1 MNWKKWISIAAAVC
15 LAVTAVPMRAVA
27 QEELVQ
33 EKMPEEIKEELK
45 EEKEEPKEEKEELKE
60 EKEELKEEKEEKE
73 KLQEQSDE
81 KTEPHE
87 ESKKELLKGISLLM
101 EEENSTEVFE
111 KETADF
117 KGAGT
122 ATNPYKIQ
130 NVEDLKK
137 LAEKVNGDETANSG
151 VTYAG
156 EYFKLTAD
164 IDLKN
169 EEWTPIGTKVYVGE
183 FGQPESRYFQGT
195 FDGDGHQITKLKIT
209 GGSYAGLF
217 GYVGYAKGADANA
230 VAVIQNCN
238 VTGEVNGY
246 NHTGG
251 IVGYANNNTYILNCS
266 FQGNVEGNGEN
277 RGGIVGSTSI
287 GCDVSGCFVTG
298 TVTGGKRV
306 GGIAGN
312 GVGTIKNCYALADVT
327 ATGVNAGGI
336 AGYAY
341 GITIENCYY
350 SGKVSAKWAGGIAG
364 YVSKP
369 ISGSTEIKNCVSL
382 AERVTGSNANRIAG
396 ENDATLTNN
405 YAWSG
410 TTINGNPVPADG
422 AAGVNGAKLTYEN
435 GTLSPQFNA
444 IFNDTDSAW
453 KFTED
458 GLPILNDVGGTQ
470 SAYLPPYLTGE
481 GFYGKGTAENP
492 YEIRNVNDLK
502 LLAEKVN
509 SGTTYE
515 GKYFKQT
522 ANIDLEDLENEPNWT
537 PIGKENN
544 HFKGIFDGGG
554 YKITSLSITSSNE
567 KIGLFGFVSNATI
580 QNCNVT
586 GEIEGNNFVGG
597 IVGNAGKNTHILN
610 CSFQGNVRGKL
621 DYVGGIVGNTSSGCE
636 VSGCFVTGKVEGLQ
650 RVGGIAGQ
658 GIGIIRNC
666 YALADVTA
674 RTAIAGGIAGRAYN
688 LIIEN
693 CYYGGKVSAGSFADN
708 SAGGIAGETYGSP
721 DSSTKIKNCV
731 SLAESVTCDFQV
743 NRIAGDEREN
753 TSLTNNHSYNRTKLV
768 IDGNTTYPI
777 GGAGN
782 NVNGAD
788 VYISNG
794 RVMTDVQKGEV
805 FAWTGF
811 DKDIWDIPTEAGKL
825 PSLQKGTY
833 PDLPTLPSKD
843 LTIDETPQ
851 HFTTRNIGNG
861 FVVKVTSEGT
871 LNESIEFTKEYRL
884 HDTTGEWMSAVPNT
898 AGTYDV
904 KITRAAD
911 GDINPFACEISEGL
925 VLTKK
930 RSSSSGTT
938 TRTYT
943 AQFDTNG
950 GSAVDKVK
958 TDKNGKIERPADP
971 TKEGYI
977 FVGWYSDSKLTKP
990 FDFSAELTANSTL
1003 YAKWKENNEIILT
1016 IGSQKISVFGREIQN
1031 DVAPKIVNDRTMLP
1045 IRIVAES
1052 LGGTVTWNGELQRVT
1067 IQKGADVILITI
1079 GADTAY
1085 VNGTAVKLDAAA
1097 FVENGRTYLPLRFVS
1112 ETLGAQVAWNEAE
1125 KTVTI
1130 TK

>member
-27 QEELVQ
+27 QEELLQ
-33 EKMPEEIKEELK
+33 EKMLEELKEEQQEELK
-45 EEKEEPKEEKEELKE
+45 EEKEEPKEEKEEKEELKE
-60 EKEELKEEKEEKE
+60 EKEEKEEKE

-81 KTEPHE
+81 KIEPQEKSKE
-87 ESKKELLKGISLLM
+87 EPPEGISLLM
-101 EEENSTEVFE
+101 EEENSTAVSEN
-111 KETADF
+111 ETADF
-117 KGAGT
+117 EGEGT
-122 ATNPYKIQ
+122 AANPYKIQ
-130 NVEDLKK
+130 NVDDLKL
-137 LAEKVNGDETANSG
+137 LAENVNNGEAYAN
-151 VTYAG
+151 T
-156 EYFKLTAD
+156 YFKLTAN
-164 IDLKN
+164 IDLNN
-169 EEWTPIGTKVYVGE
+169 EPNWTPIGTE
-183 FGQPESRYFQGT
+183 DTLFQGT
-195 FDGDGHQITKLKIT
+195 FDGGGHQITNLKI
-209 GGSYAGLF
+209 GKREYGGLF
-217 GYVGYAKGADANA
+217 GNVWGAT
-230 VAVIQNCN
+230 IQNCN

-246 NHTGG
+246 NYSGG
-251 IVGYANNNTYILNCS
+251 IVGYANDNTHILNCS
-266 FQGNVEGNGEN
+266 FQGNVEGNGQD

-298 TVTGGKRV
+298 TVTGGNCV

-327 ATGVNAGGI
+327 AAGDSAGGI

-341 GITIENCYY
+341 NLSIENCYY
-350 SGKVSAKWAGGIAG
+350 SGKVSSNGNAGGIAG
-364 YVSKP
+364 
-369 ISGSTEIKNCVSL
+369 IARNSGIQNCVSL
-382 AERVTGSNANRIAG
+382 AERVTGVWQVNRIAG
-396 ENDATLTNN
+396 GNHNATLTDN

-410 TTINGNPVPADG
+410 TKINGNPVSADDAG
-422 AAGVNGAKLTYEN
+422 GVNGAKLTYEN

-453 KFTED
+453 DFTD
-458 GLPILNDVGGTQ
+458 NGLPILKNTGGTQ

-481 GFYGKGTAENP
+481 GFYGKGTEKNP

-509 SGTTYE
+509 GGVTYKD
-515 GKYFKQT
+515 KYFKLT
-522 ANIDLEDLENEPNWT
+522 ADINLNDTAWT
-537 PIGKENN
+537 PIGGTVINN
-544 HFKGIFDGGG
+544 GKDAKPFKGTFDGDG
-554 YKITSLSITSSNE
+554 YKITNLKVTGNSNNA
-567 KIGLFGFVSNATI
+567 GLFGYTQDATI
-580 QNCNVT
+580 KNCNVT
-586 GEIEGNNFVGG
+586 GEVKGFNDVGG
-597 IVGNAGKNTHILN
+597 IVGNADGKTQILS
-610 CSFQGNVRGKL
+610 CSFRG
-621 DYVGGIVGNTSSGCE
+621 D
-636 VSGCFVTGKVEGLQ
+636 VTGEDSYI
-650 RVGGIAGQ
+650 GGIAGSAR
-658 GIGIIRNC
+658 GTIKNC

-674 RTAIAGGIAGRAYN
+674 RDRIAGGIAGGTYN
-688 LIIEN
+688 LTIEN
-693 CYYGGKVSAGSFADN
+693 CYYGGDVLAKN
-708 SAGGIAGETYGSP
+708 YAGGIAGVMDSTSG
-721 DSSTKIKNCV
+721 SSTTIKNCV
-731 SLAESVTCDFQV
+731 SLAESVTAGINSV
-743 NRIAGDEREN
+743 NRIAGGVRDN
-753 TSLTNNHSYNRTKLV
+753 INLINNHSYNRTKLV
-768 IDGNTTYPI
+768 IDSKPAYPT

-782 NVNGAD
+782 DVIGAD

-794 RVMTDVQKGEV
+794 RVMKDVQKGEV

-811 DKDIWDIPTEAGKL
+811 DKAIWYIPTEAGKL

-833 PDLPTLPSKD
+833 PDLPNLPSVD
-843 LTIDETPQ
+843 LTIDKTPQ

-884 HDTTGEWMSAVPNT
+884 HDTTDAWKSAVPNT

-911 GDINPFACEISEGL
+911 GDINPFACEIPEGL

-930 RSSSSGTT
+930 RSSSSGAATQ
-938 TRTYT
+938 TYT

-1016 IGSQKISVFGREIQN
+1016 IGSRKISVFGREIKN

-1097 FVENGRTYLPLRFVS
+1097 FVENGRTYLPLRFIS

>member
-15 LAVTAVPMRAVA
+15 LVVTAVPMRAVA
-27 QEELVQ
+27 QEELLQ
-33 EKMPEEIKEELK
+33 EKMLEEIKEEIKEELK

-81 KTEPHE
+81 KTEPQE
-87 ESKKELLKGISLLM
+87 ESKKELPKGISLLM
-101 EEENSTEVFE
+101 EEENSTAVSG
-111 KETADF
+111 KEAADF
-117 KGAGT
+117 EGKGEE
-122 ATNPYKIQ
+122 NDPYLIED
-130 NVEDLKK
+130 VEDLKK
-137 LAEKVNGDETANSG
+137 LAENVKNGTDYEGKYFQLTVN
-151 VTYAG
+151 
-156 EYFKLTAD
+156 

-169 EEWTPIGTKVYVGE
+169 EEWTPIGTIVYTGE
-183 FGQPESRYFQGT
+183 FGRSEERYFKGT
-195 FDGDGHQITKLKIT
+195 FDGDGHQIANLTIT
-209 GGSYAGLF
+209 GRNEYVGLF
-217 GYVGYAKGADANA
+217 GYVRNA
-230 VAVIQNCN
+230 TIQNCN
-238 VTGEVNGY
+238 VAGEVSGY
-246 NHTGG
+246 NAVGG
-251 IVGYANNNTYILNCS
+251 IVGAVDGKTNNILNCS
-266 FQGNVEGNGEN
+266 FQGNVTGNVYV
-277 RGGIVGSTSI
+277 GGIVGQVQNQ
-287 GCDVSGCFVTG
+287 CEVSSCYAIG
-298 TVTGGKRV
+298 TVHGGNDKV
-306 GGIAGN
+306 GGIAGE
-312 GVGTIKNCYALADVT
+312 GRGAIKNCYALADVS
-327 ATGVNAGGI
+327 AGGKFVGGI
-336 AGYAY
+336 AGDASSV
-341 GITIENCYY
+341 TIENCYY
-350 SGKVSAKWAGGIAG
+350 SGEVSARGSAGGIVG
-364 YVSKP
+364 NVWRGT
-369 ISGSTEIKNCVSL
+369 IQNCVSL
-382 AERVTGSNANRIAG
+382 AESVTGSNTNRIVG
-396 ENDATLTNN
+396 NIYNLTLTNN
-405 YAWSG
+405 YAWSD
-410 TTINGNPVPADG
+410 PALSADDD
-422 AAGVNGAKLTYEN
+422 AGLNGANFTYTN
-435 GTLSPQFNA
+435 GTLSKQFSE
-444 IFNDTDSAW
+444 IFKNDSAW
-453 KFTED
+453 DFTD
-458 GLPILNDVGGTQ
+458 NGLPILKNTGGTQ

-481 GFYGKGTAENP
+481 GFYGKGTEKNP

-509 SGTTYE
+509 GGETYTN
-515 GKYFKQT
+515 KYFKQT
-522 ANIDLEDLENEPNWT
+522 ANIDLENEPNWT
-537 PIGKENN
+537 PIGGTVIE
-544 HFKGIFDGGG
+544 HPSTWEISVFKGNYDGDG
-554 YKITSLSITSSNE
+554 YKITNLTTTEDSNHV
-567 KIGLFGFVSNATI
+567 GLFGKVEDATI
-580 QNCNVT
+580 QNCNIT
-586 GEIEGNNFVGG
+586 GNVNGYNYVGG
-597 IVGNAGKNTHILN
+597 IVGGVGVKTKILN
-610 CSFQGNVRGKL
+610 CSFQGSVMGES
-621 DYVGGIVGNTSSGCE
+621 DCVGGIVGETSAECE
-636 VSGCFVTGKVEGLQ
+636 VSGCFARGKVEGLQ
-650 RVGGIAGQ
+650 KVGGIAGK
-658 GIGIIRNC
+658 GVGTIKNC

-674 RTAIAGGIAGRAYN
+674 RDRIAGGIAGGTYN
-688 LIIEN
+688 LTIEN
-693 CYYGGKVSAGSFADN
+693 CYYGGDVLAKN
-708 SAGGIAGETYGSP
+708 YAGGIAGVMDSTSG
-721 DSSTKIKNCV
+721 SSTTIKNCV
-731 SLAESVTCDFQV
+731 SLAESVTAGINSV
-743 NRIAGDEREN
+743 NRIAGGVRDN
-753 TSLTNNHSYNRTKLV
+753 INLINNHSYNRTKLV
-768 IDGNTTYPI
+768 IDSKPAYPT

-782 NVNGAD
+782 DVIGAD

-794 RVMTDVQKGEV
+794 RVMKDVQKGEV

-811 DKDIWDIPTEAGKL
+811 DKAIWYIPTEAGKL

-833 PDLPTLPSKD
+833 PDLPNLPSVD
-843 LTIDETPQ
+843 LTIDKTPQ

-884 HDTTGEWMSAVPNT
+884 HDTTDAWKSAVPNT

-911 GDINPFACEISEGL
+911 GDINPFACEIPEGL

-930 RSSSSGTT
+930 RSSSSGAATQ
-938 TRTYT
+938 TYT

-1016 IGSQKISVFGREIQN
+1016 IGSRKISVFGREIQN

-1112 ETLGAQVAWNEAE
+1112 ETLGAQVVWNEAE

>member
-27 QEELVQ
+27 QEELLQ
-33 EKMPEEIKEELK
+33 EKMLEEIKEEIKEELK
-45 EEKEEPKEEKEELKE
+45 EEKEEPKEEPKEEQQEELKE

-73 KLQEQSDE
+73 ELKEQSDE
-81 KTEPHE
+81 KIEPQE
-87 ESKKELLKGISLLM
+87 KSKKEPPEGISLLM
-101 EEENSTEVFE
+101 EEENSTVVFE

-117 KGAGT
+117 EGAGT
-122 ATNPYKIQ
+122 AENPYKIQ

-137 LAEKVNGDETANSG
+137 LAEKVNGGEAYANTYFQLTAN
-151 VTYAG
+151 
-156 EYFKLTAD
+156 

-195 FDGDGHQITKLKIT
+195 FDGNGHQIANLKISN
-209 GGSYAGLF
+209 GGEYAGLF
-217 GYVGYAKGADANA
+217 GNVWGAT
-230 VAVIQNCN
+230 IQNCN
-238 VTGEVNGY
+238 VTGEINGY
-246 NHTGG
+246 NCTGG
-251 IVGYANNNTYILNCS
+251 IVGYANNNTHILNCS
-266 FQGNVEGNGEN
+266 FQGNVEGDGEE
-277 RGGIVGSTSI
+277 RGGIVGHTSI

-327 ATGVNAGGI
+327 AGGDSAGGI

-341 GITIENCYY
+341 KRTIENCYY
-350 SGKVSAKWAGGIAG
+350 SGEVSSNGNAGGIAG
-364 YVSKP
+364 
-369 ISGSTEIKNCVSL
+369 IARNSGIQNCVSL
-382 AERVTGSNANRIAG
+382 AERVTGVWQVNRIAG
-396 ENDATLTNN
+396 GNHSATLTNN

-410 TTINGNPVPADG
+410 TKVNNATVSADG
-422 AAGVNGAKLTYEN
+422 AGGVNGADLTYAG
-435 GTLSPQFNA
+435 GTLSPQFSA
-444 IFNDTDSAW
+444 IFGNDSAW
-453 KFTED
+453 EFTD
-458 GLPILNDVGGTQ
+458 NGLPILNDVGGTQ

-502 LLAEKVN
+502 LLAQKVN
-509 SGTTYE
+509 GGETANSGVTYAGE
-515 GKYFKQT
+515 YFKLT
-522 ANIDLEDLENEPNWT
+522 ANIDLKNEEWT
-537 PIGKENN
+537 PIGTMLDEEGRP
-544 HFKGIFDGGG
+544 FQGTFDGGG
-554 YKITSLSITSSNE
+554 HQIANLTISNGGQYA
-567 KIGLFGFVSNATI
+567 GLFGYTEGAVI
-580 QNCNVT
+580 KNCNVT
-586 GEIEGNNFVGG
+586 GEINGYNHTGG
-597 IVGNAGKNTHILN
+597 IVGSANVNTKIQN
-610 CSFQGNVRGKL
+610 CSFQGNVEGNGENR
-621 DYVGGIVGNTSSGCE
+621 GGIVGDTSSGCE
-636 VSGCFVTGKVEGLQ
+636 VSGCFVTGTVTGEKF
-650 RVGGIAGQ
+650 VGGIAGW
-658 GIGIIRNC
+658 GAGTIKNC
-666 YALADVTA
+666 YALANVTA
-674 RTAIAGGIAGRAYN
+674 TGVNAGYNAGGIAGYAYGVT
-688 LIIEN
+688 IEN
-693 CYYGGKVSAGSFADN
+693 CYYSGEVSASG
-708 SAGGIAGETYGSP
+708 SAGGIVGTAWGGT
-721 DSSTKIKNCV
+721 IQNCV
-731 SLAESVTCDFQV
+731 SLAESVTGSNA
-743 NRIAGDEREN
+743 NRIVGKSYKA
-753 TSLTNNHSYNRTKLV
+753 TLTNNHSYNRTQLV
-768 IDGNTTYPI
+768 INGEITYPT

-782 NVNGAD
+782 DVNGAD

-805 FAWTGF
+805 FNWAGF
-811 DKDIWDIPTEAGKL
+811 DKDIWDIPKKAGKL

-833 PDLPTLPSKD
+833 PDLPNLPSKD
-843 LTIDETPQ
+843 LTIDQAPQ
-851 HFTTRNIGNG
+851 HFTTKNIGNG

-884 HDTTGEWMSAVPNT
+884 HGTTDAWTDAVPNT

-911 GDINPFACEISEGL
+911 GDINPFACEIPEGL

-930 RSSSSGTT
+930 RSSSSGAATQ
-938 TRTYT
+938 TYT

-1016 IGSQKISVFGREIQN
+1016 IGSRKISVFGREIKN

-1097 FVENGRTYLPLRFVS
+1097 FVENGRTYLPLRFIS

>member
-27 QEELVQ
+27 QEELLQ
-33 EKMPEEIKEELK
+33 EKMLEEIKEEQQEEIKEEL
-45 EEKEEPKEEKEELKE
+45 KEEPKEEKEELKE
-60 EKEELKEEKEEKE
+60 EKEEKEEKE

-81 KTEPHE
+81 KTEPQE
-87 ESKKELLKGISLLM
+87 KSKKELLKGISLLM
-101 EEENSTEVFE
+101 EGENSTAVSE
-111 KETADF
+111 KVAADF
-117 KGAGT
+117 EGKGT
-122 ATNPYKIQ
+122 AANPYKIQ
-130 NVEDLKK
+130 NVDDLKK
-137 LAEKVNGDETANSG
+137 LAEKVNGGEAYAN
-151 VTYAG
+151 T
-156 EYFKLTAD
+156 YFKLTAN
-164 IDLKN
+164 IDLNN
-169 EEWTPIGTKVYVGE
+169 EPNWTPIGTE
-183 FGQPESRYFQGT
+183 DTLFQGT
-195 FDGDGHQITKLKIT
+195 FDGGGHQITNLKI
-209 GGSYAGLF
+209 GKREYGGLF
-217 GYVGYAKGADANA
+217 GNVWGAT
-230 VAVIQNCN
+230 IQNCN

-246 NHTGG
+246 NYSGG
-251 IVGYANNNTYILNCS
+251 IVGYANDNTHILNCS
-266 FQGNVEGNGEN
+266 FQGNVEGNGQD

-298 TVTGGKRV
+298 TVTGGNCV

-327 ATGVNAGGI
+327 AAGDSAGGI

-341 GITIENCYY
+341 NLSIENCYY
-350 SGKVSAKWAGGIAG
+350 SGKVSSNGNAGGIAG
-364 YVSKP
+364 IARNS
-369 ISGSTEIKNCVSL
+369 EIQNCVSL
-382 AERVTGSNANRIAG
+382 AERVTGVWKVNRIAG
-396 ENDATLTNN
+396 KNSAKLTDN

-509 SGTTYE
+509 NGETYE

-522 ANIDLEDLENEPNWT
+522 ANIDLENEPNWT
-537 PIGKENN
+537 PIGGTVIE
-544 HFKGIFDGGG
+544 HPSTWEISVFKGNYDGDG
-554 YKITSLSITSSNE
+554 YKITNLTTTEDSNHV
-567 KIGLFGFVSNATI
+567 GLFGKVEDATI
-580 QNCNVT
+580 QNCNIT
-586 GEIEGNNFVGG
+586 GNVNGYNYVGG
-597 IVGNAGKNTHILN
+597 IVGGVGVKTKILN
-610 CSFQGNVRGKL
+610 CSFQGSVMGES
-621 DYVGGIVGNTSSGCE
+621 DCVGGIVGETSAECE
-636 VSGCFVTGKVEGLQ
+636 VSGCFARGKVEGLQ
-650 RVGGIAGQ
+650 KVGGIAGK
-658 GIGIIRNC
+658 GVGTIKNC

-674 RTAIAGGIAGRAYN
+674 RDRIAGGIAGGTYN
-688 LIIEN
+688 LTIEN
-693 CYYGGKVSAGSFADN
+693 CYYGGDVSARN
-708 SAGGIAGETYGSP
+708 TAGGIAGFVSGS
-721 DSSTKIKNCV
+721 TIKNCV
-731 SLAESVTCDFQV
+731 SLAKSVTDSDFV
-743 NRIAGDEREN
+743 NRIVGDVSRVEN
-753 TSLTNNHSYNRTKLV
+753 VTLTSNYGYNRTKLV
-768 IDGNTTYPI
+768 VYGKEGYADIDTT
-777 GGAGN
+777 
-782 NVNGAD
+782 D
-788 VYISNG
+788 VKQGTTVFVSKG
-794 RVMTDVQKGEV
+794 KLMTDVQKNEA
-805 FAWTGF
+805 FDWNGF
-811 DKDIWDIPTEAGKL
+811 DTTIWSIPTDAYKL
-825 PSLQKGTY
+825 PSLREGEY
-833 PDLPTLPSKD
+833 PDLPTLPSVD
-843 LTIDETPQ
+843 LTIDKTPQ

-884 HDTTGEWMSAVPNT
+884 HDTTDEWMSAVPNT

-911 GDINPFACEISEGL
+911 GDINPFACEIPEGL

-930 RSSSSGTT
+930 RSSSSGAATQ
-938 TRTYT
+938 TYT

-1016 IGSQKISVFGREIQN
+1016 IGSRKISVFGREIKN

-1097 FVENGRTYLPLRFVS
+1097 FVENGRTYLPLRFIS

>member
-33 EKMPEEIKEELK
+33 EKMLEEIKEEIKEEQK
-45 EEKEEPKEEKEELKE
+45 EEKEEQKEEKEELKE
-60 EKEELKEEKEEKE
+60 EKEEKEEKE

-81 KTEPHE
+81 KTEPQE

-101 EEENSTEVFE
+101 EEENSTAVSGN
-111 KETADF
+111 ETADF
-117 KGAGT
+117 EGEGT
-122 ATNPYKIQ
+122 AANPYKIQ
-130 NVEDLKK
+130 NVNDLKK
-137 LAEKVNGDETANSG
+137 LAENVNNGEAYAN
-151 VTYAG
+151 T
-156 EYFKLTAD
+156 YFKLTAN
-164 IDLKN
+164 IDLNN
-169 EEWTPIGTKVYVGE
+169 EPNWTPIGKSGL
-183 FGQPESRYFQGT
+183 PFQGT
-195 FDGDGHQITKLKIT
+195 FDGYGYQITNLKISN
-209 GGSYAGLF
+209 GGQYAGLF
-217 GYVGYAKGADANA
+217 GYTKGA
-230 VAVIQNCN
+230 VIKNCN
-238 VTGEVNGY
+238 VTGEINGY

-251 IVGYANNNTYILNCS
+251 IVGSANVNTKIRNCS
-266 FQGNVEGNGEN
+266 FQGNVEGNGEK
-277 RGGIVGSTSI
+277 RGGIVGHTSI

-298 TVTGGKRV
+298 TVTGEKFV
-306 GGIAGN
+306 GGIAGW
-312 GVGTIKNCYALADVT
+312 GAGTIKNCYALANVT
-327 ATGVNAGGI
+327 ATGVSAGGI
-336 AGYAY
+336 AGYY
-341 GITIENCYY
+341 CSNFTIENCYY
-350 SGKVSAKWAGGIAG
+350 SGNVSAKWAGGIAG
-364 YVSKP
+364 YVSES

-382 AERVTGSNANRIAG
+382 AESVTGSNANRIAG
-396 ENDATLTNN
+396 YNDNATLTNN

-410 TTINGNPVPADG
+410 TTVSGSAASDG
-422 AAGVNGAKLTYEN
+422 ADLTYTN
-435 GTLSPQFNA
+435 GTLSPQFSE
-444 IFNDTDSAW
+444 IFGSDNSAW
-453 KFTED
+453 KFTKD

-470 SAYLPPYLTGE
+470 FSELPKCMTGVGFDGFGIKTNPYLIE
-481 GFYGKGTAENP
+481 DVE
-492 YEIRNVNDLK
+492 DLK
-502 LLAEKVN
+502 LLAKKVN
-509 SGTTYE
+509 GGEKYE

-522 ANIDLEDLENEPNWT
+522 ANIDLENEPNWT
-537 PIGKENN
+537 PIGGTVIE
-544 HFKGIFDGGG
+544 HPSTWEISVFKGNYDGDG
-554 YKITSLSITSSNE
+554 YKITNLTTTEDSNHV
-567 KIGLFGFVSNATI
+567 GLFGKVEDATI
-580 QNCNVT
+580 QNCNIT
-586 GEIEGNNFVGG
+586 GNVNGYNYVGG
-597 IVGNAGKNTHILN
+597 IVGGVGVKTKILN
-610 CSFQGNVRGKL
+610 CSFQGNVEGDGEER
-621 DYVGGIVGNTSSGCE
+621 GGIVGHTSSGCE
-636 VSGCFVTGKVEGLQ
+636 VSGCFVTGTVTGDRE
-650 RVGGIAGQ
+650 VGGIAGS
-658 GIGIIRNC
+658 GVGTIKNC
-666 YALADVTA
+666 YALANVTA
-674 RTAIAGGIAGRAYN
+674 TGVNAGGIAGKAYGVT
-688 LIIEN
+688 IEN
-693 CYYGGKVSAGSFADN
+693 CYYSGEVSAKDY
-708 SAGGIAGETYGSP
+708 AGGIAGYVSGAKT
-721 DSSTKIKNCV
+721 IRNCV
-731 SLAESVTCDFQV
+731 SLAESVTGIGFV
-743 NRIAGDEREN
+743 NRIVGCVRQN
-753 TSLTNNHSYNRTKLV
+753 TNLINNHSYNRTKLV
-768 IDGNTTYPI
+768 IDGNTTYAD
-777 GGAGN
+777 GTDEKDGT
-782 NVNGAD
+782 NVFVSA
-788 VYISNG
+788 G

-805 FAWTGF
+805 FDWAGF
-811 DKDIWDIPTEAGKL
+811 DENIWSIPTEAGKL

-833 PDLPTLPSKD
+833 PDLPNLPSVD
-843 LTIDETPQ
+843 LTIDKTPQ

-911 GDINPFACEISEGL
+911 GDINPFACEIPEGL

-930 RSSSSGTT
+930 RSSSSGAATQ
-938 TRTYT
+938 TYT

>member
-27 QEELVQ
+27 QEELLQ
-33 EKMPEEIKEELK
+33 EKMLEEIKEEIKEELK
-45 EEKEEPKEEKEELKE
+45 EEP
-60 EKEELKEEKEEKE
+60 KEEKEEKE
-73 KLQEQSDE
+73 ELQEQSDE
-81 KTEPHE
+81 KIEPQE
-87 ESKKELLKGISLLM
+87 KSKKELLKGISLLM
-101 EEENSTEVFE
+101 EEENSTVVSENE
-111 KETADF
+111 AADF
-117 KGAGT
+117 AGVGT
-122 ATNPYKIQ
+122 AANPYKIQ
-130 NVEDLKK
+130 NVDDLKK
-137 LAEKVNGDETANSG
+137 LAEKVNGGEAYANKHFQLTAN
-151 VTYAG
+151 
-156 EYFKLTAD
+156 

-183 FGQPESRYFQGT
+183 FGQSESRYFQGT
-195 FDGDGHQITKLKIT
+195 FDGNGHQITKLKIT

-217 GYVGYAKGADANA
+217 GNVWGAT
-230 VAVIQNCN
+230 IQNCN
-238 VTGEVNGY
+238 VTGEINGY
-246 NHTGG
+246 NYTGG
-251 IVGYANNNTYILNCS
+251 IVGSANVNTKIRNCS
-266 FQGNVEGNGEN
+266 FQGNVEGDGEE
-277 RGGIVGSTSI
+277 RGGIVGHTSI

-306 GGIAGN
+306 
-312 GVGTIKNCYALADVT
+312 
-327 ATGVNAGGI
+327 
-336 AGYAY
+336 
-341 GITIENCYY
+341 
-350 SGKVSAKWAGGIAG
+350 GGIAG

-405 YAWSG
+405 YAWNG
-410 TTINGNPVPADG
+410 TKVNNATVSDEN
-422 AAGVNGAKLTYEN
+422 AGGLNGADLTYTN
-435 GTLSPQFNA
+435 GTLSMQFSG
-444 IFNDTDSAW
+444 IFGEDNSTW
-453 KFTED
+453 KFTGN
-458 GLPILNDVGGTQ
+458 GLPILKNVGGVQ

-509 SGTTYE
+509 GNETANSGITYE

-522 ANIDLEDLENEPNWT
+522 ADIDLNNETNWT
-537 PIGKENN
+537 PIGKSNN
-544 HFKGIFDGGG
+544 PFKGIFNGDGHQ
-554 YKITSLSITSSNE
+554 ITNLEVTGNSNNA
-567 KIGLFGFVSNATI
+567 GLFGYVDGAII

-586 GEIEGNNFVGG
+586 GEVNGY
-597 IVGNAGKNTHILN
+597 
-610 CSFQGNVRGKL
+610 
-621 DYVGGIVGNTSSGCE
+621 DYVGGVVGNAYGKTQILSCSFRGD
-636 VSGCFVTGKVEGLQ
+636 VTGEDSYI
-650 RVGGIAGQ
+650 GGIAGSAR
-658 GIGIIRNC
+658 GTIKNC

-674 RTAIAGGIAGRAYN
+674 TEFIAGGIAGYAYHVT
-688 LIIEN
+688 IEN
-693 CYYGGKVSAGSFADN
+693 CYYGGNVSARN
-708 SAGGIAGETYGSP
+708 TAGGIAGFVSGS
-721 DSSTKIKNCV
+721 TIKNCV
-731 SLAESVTCDFQV
+731 SLAKSVTDSDFV
-743 NRIAGDEREN
+743 NRIVGDVSRVEN
-753 TSLTNNHSYNRTKLV
+753 VTLTSNYGYNRTKLV
-768 IDGNTTYPI
+768 VYGKEGYADIDTT
-777 GGAGN
+777 
-782 NVNGAD
+782 D
-788 VYISNG
+788 VKQGTTVFVSKG
-794 RVMTDVQKGEV
+794 KLMTDVQKNEA
-805 FAWTGF
+805 FDWNGF
-811 DKDIWDIPTEAGKL
+811 DTTIWSIPTEAYKL
-825 PSLQKGTY
+825 PSLREGEY

-861 FVVKVTSEGT
+861 FVVKVLSPTENIGNT
-871 LNESIEFTKEYRL
+871 PFEVQYRL
-884 HDTTGEWMSAVPNT
+884 QGTSDWTAAVPNT

-911 GDINPFACEISEGL
+911 GDINPFACEIFEGL

-930 RSSSSGTT
+930 RSGGGSTAT
-938 TRTYT
+938 QTYT

-1016 IGSQKISVFGREIQN
+1016 IGSRKISVFGREIKN

-1097 FVENGRTYLPLRFVS
+1097 FVENGRTYLPLRFIS
-1112 ETLGAQVAWNEAE
+1112 ETLGAQVAWDEAE

>member
-27 QEELVQ
+27 QEELLQ
-33 EKMPEEIKEELK
+33 EKMLEEIKEELK
-45 EEKEEPKEEKEELKE
+45 EEKEEPKEEKEE
-60 EKEELKEEKEEKE
+60 KEELKEEKEEKE
-73 KLQEQSDE
+73 KLQEKSDE
-81 KTEPHE
+81 KTEPQE

-101 EEENSTEVFE
+101 EEENSTAVSE
-111 KETADF
+111 KVAADF
-117 KGAGT
+117 EGEGT
-122 ATNPYKIQ
+122 AESPYLIED
-130 NVEDLKK
+130 VDDLKK
-137 LAEKVNGDETANSG
+137 LAEKVNGGT
-151 VTYAG
+151 TY
-156 EYFKLTAD
+156 EKTYFKLTAN

-195 FDGDGHQITKLKIT
+195 FDGDGHQIANLTIT
-209 GGSYAGLF
+209 GRNEYVGLF
-217 GYVGYAKGADANA
+217 GNVWGAT
-230 VAVIQNCN
+230 IQNCN

-246 NHTGG
+246 NYSGG
-251 IVGYANNNTYILNCS
+251 IVGYANDNTHILNCS
-266 FQGNVEGNGEN
+266 FQGNVEGNGQD

-298 TVTGGKRV
+298 TVTGGNCV

-327 ATGVNAGGI
+327 AAGDSAGGI

-341 GITIENCYY
+341 NLSIENCYY
-350 SGKVSAKWAGGIAG
+350 SGKVSSNGNAGGIAG
-364 YVSKP
+364 IARNS
-369 ISGSTEIKNCVSL
+369 EIQNCVSL
-382 AERVTGSNANRIAG
+382 AERVTGVWKVNRIAG
-396 ENDATLTNN
+396 KNSAKLTDN

-509 SGTTYE
+509 GGVTYKD
-515 GKYFKQT
+515 KYFKLT
-522 ANIDLEDLENEPNWT
+522 ADIDLKNEPNWT
-537 PIGKENN
+537 PIGTMLVEEGRP
-544 HFKGIFDGGG
+544 FQGTFDGGG
-554 YKITSLSITSSNE
+554 HQIANLTISNGGQYG
-567 KIGLFGFVSNATI
+567 GLFGYTEGAVIKS
-580 QNCNVT
+580 CNVT
-586 GEIEGNNFVGG
+586 GEVNGYNCTGG
-597 IVGNAGKNTHILN
+597 IVGYANNNTHILN
-610 CSFQGNVRGKL
+610 CSFQGNVEGDGEER
-621 DYVGGIVGNTSSGCE
+621 GGIVGHTSSGCE
-636 VSGCFVTGKVEGLQ
+636 VSGCFVTGTVTGDRE
-650 RVGGIAGQ
+650 VGGIAGS
-658 GIGIIRNC
+658 GVGTIKNC
-666 YALADVTA
+666 YALANVTA
-674 RTAIAGGIAGRAYN
+674 TGVNAGGIAGKAYGVT
-688 LIIEN
+688 IEN
-693 CYYGGKVSAGSFADN
+693 CYYSGEVSAKDY
-708 SAGGIAGETYGSP
+708 AGGIAGYVSGAKT
-721 DSSTKIKNCV
+721 IRNCV
-731 SLAESVTCDFQV
+731 SLAESVTGIGFV
-743 NRIAGDEREN
+743 NRIVGCVRQN
-753 TSLTNNHSYNRTKLV
+753 TNLINNHSYNRTKLV
-768 IDGNTTYPI
+768 IDGNTTYAD
-777 GGAGN
+777 GTDEKDGT
-782 NVNGAD
+782 NVFVSA
-788 VYISNG
+788 G

-811 DKDIWDIPTEAGKL
+811 DKDIWDIPTKAGKL

-833 PDLPTLPSKD
+833 PDLPDLPSKD

-851 HFTTRNIGNG
+851 HFTTKNIGNG
-861 FVVKVTSEGT
+861 FVVKVLSPTENIGDT
-871 LNESIEFTKEYRL
+871 PFEVQYRL
-884 HDTTGEWMSAVPNT
+884 QGTSDWTATIPNT

-930 RSSSSGTT
+930 RSSSSGTAT
-938 TRTYT
+938 QTYT

-1016 IGSQKISVFGREIQN
+1016 IGSRKISVFGREIKN

-1112 ETLGAQVAWNEAE
+1112 ETLGAQVVWNEAE

>member
-33 EKMPEEIKEELK
+33 EKMLEEIKEEIKEELK
-45 EEKEEPKEEKEELKE
+45 EEPKEE
-60 EKEELKEEKEEKE
+60 KEEKEEKE
-73 KLQEQSDE
+73 KLQEKSDE
-81 KTEPHE
+81 KTEPQE
-87 ESKKELLKGISLLM
+87 ESKKELPKGISLLM
-101 EEENSTEVFE
+101 EGENSTAVSEN
-111 KETADF
+111 ETADF
-117 KGAGT
+117 EGEGT
-122 ATNPYKIQ
+122 AANPYKIQ
-130 NVEDLKK
+130 NVDDLKK
-137 LAEKVNGDETANSG
+137 LAEKVNG
-151 VTYAG
+151 G
-156 EYFKLTAD
+156 EAYEGKHFKLTAD

-169 EEWTPIGTKVYVGE
+169 EEWTPIGTE
-183 FGQPESRYFQGT
+183 DTLFQGT
-195 FDGDGHQITKLKIT
+195 FDGGGHQITNLKI
-209 GGSYAGLF
+209 GKREYGGLF
-217 GYVGYAKGADANA
+217 GNVWGAT
-230 VAVIQNCN
+230 IQNCN

-246 NHTGG
+246 NYSGG
-251 IVGYANNNTYILNCS
+251 IVGYANDNTHILNCS
-266 FQGNVEGNGEN
+266 FQGNVEGNGQD

-298 TVTGGKRV
+298 TVTGGNCV

-327 ATGVNAGGI
+327 AAGDSAGGI

-341 GITIENCYY
+341 NLSIENCYY
-350 SGKVSAKWAGGIAG
+350 SGEVSSNGNAGGIAG
-364 YVSKP
+364 
-369 ISGSTEIKNCVSL
+369 IARNSGIQNCVSL
-382 AERVTGSNANRIAG
+382 AERVTGVWQVNRIAG
-396 ENDATLTNN
+396 GNHNATLTDN

-410 TTINGNPVPADG
+410 TKINGNPVSADDAG
-422 AAGVNGAKLTYEN
+422 GVNGAALTYTDGE
-435 GTLSPQFNA
+435 LSEQFSA
-444 IFNDTDSAW
+444 IFDNTDSAW
-453 KFTED
+453 EFTKD
-458 GLPILNDVGGTQ
+458 GLPILKNVGGTQ

-481 GFYGKGTAENP
+481 GFYGKGTEKNP

-509 SGTTYE
+509 GGVTYKD
-515 GKYFKQT
+515 KYFKLT
-522 ANIDLEDLENEPNWT
+522 ADIDLKNEPNWT
-537 PIGKENN
+537 PIGTMLVEEGRP
-544 HFKGIFDGGG
+544 FQGTFDGGG
-554 YKITSLSITSSNE
+554 HQIANLTISNGGQYG
-567 KIGLFGFVSNATI
+567 GLFGYTEGAVIKS
-580 QNCNVT
+580 CNVT
-586 GEIEGNNFVGG
+586 GEVNGYNCTGG
-597 IVGNAGKNTHILN
+597 IVGYANNNTHILN
-610 CSFQGNVRGKL
+610 CSFQGNVEGDGEER
-621 DYVGGIVGNTSSGCE
+621 GGIVGHTSSGCE
-636 VSGCFVTGKVEGLQ
+636 VSGCFVTGTVTGDRE
-650 RVGGIAGQ
+650 VGGIAGS
-658 GIGIIRNC
+658 GVGTIKNC
-666 YALADVTA
+666 YALANVTA
-674 RTAIAGGIAGRAYN
+674 TGVNAGGIAGKVYGVT
-688 LIIEN
+688 IEN
-693 CYYGGKVSAGSFADN
+693 CYYSGEVSAKDY
-708 SAGGIAGETYGSP
+708 AGGIAGYVSGAKT
-721 DSSTKIKNCV
+721 IRNCV
-731 SLAESVTCDFQV
+731 SLAESVTGIGFV
-743 NRIAGDEREN
+743 NRIVGCVRQN
-753 TSLTNNHSYNRTKLV
+753 TNLINNHSYNRTKLV
-768 IDGNTTYPI
+768 IDGNTTYAD
-777 GGAGN
+777 GTDEKDGT
-782 NVNGAD
+782 NVFVSA
-788 VYISNG
+788 G

-811 DKDIWDIPTEAGKL
+811 DKAIWDIPTEAGKL

-843 LTIDETPQ
+843 LTIDKTPQ

-911 GDINPFACEISEGL
+911 GDINPFACEIPEGL

-930 RSSSSGTT
+930 RSSSSGAATQ
-938 TRTYT
+938 TYT

>member
-27 QEELVQ
+27 QEELLQ
-33 EKMPEEIKEELK
+33 EKMLEEIKEELK
-45 EEKEEPKEEKEELKE
+45 EEKEEPKEEKE

-81 KTEPHE
+81 KTEPQE

-101 EEENSTEVFE
+101 EEENSTAVSE
-111 KETADF
+111 KVAADF
-117 KGAGT
+117 EGEGT
-122 ATNPYKIQ
+122 AANPYKIQ
-130 NVEDLKK
+130 NVDDLKL
-137 LAEKVNGDETANSG
+137 LAENVNNGEAYAN
-151 VTYAG
+151 T
-156 EYFKLTAD
+156 YFKLTAN
-164 IDLKN
+164 IDLNN
-169 EEWTPIGTKVYVGE
+169 EPNWTPIGTE
-183 FGQPESRYFQGT
+183 DILFQGT
-195 FDGDGHQITKLKIT
+195 FDGGGHQITNLKI
-209 GGSYAGLF
+209 GKREYGGLF
-217 GYVGYAKGADANA
+217 GNVWGAT
-230 VAVIQNCN
+230 IQNCN

-246 NHTGG
+246 NYSGG
-251 IVGYANNNTYILNCS
+251 IVGYANDNTHILNCS
-266 FQGNVEGNGEN
+266 FQGNVEGNGQD

-298 TVTGGKRV
+298 TVTGGNCV

-327 ATGVNAGGI
+327 AAGDSAGGI

-341 GITIENCYY
+341 NLSIENCYY
-350 SGKVSAKWAGGIAG
+350 SGKVSSNGNAGGIAG
-364 YVSKP
+364 IARNS
-369 ISGSTEIKNCVSL
+369 EIQNCVSL
-382 AERVTGSNANRIAG
+382 AERVTGVWQVNRIAG
-396 ENDATLTNN
+396 GNHNATLTDN
-405 YAWSG
+405 YAWDG
-410 TTINGNPVPADG
+410 TTVSGSAASDG
-422 AAGVNGAKLTYEN
+422 ANLTYTG
-435 GTLSPQFNA
+435 GTLSPQFSE
-444 IFNDTDSAW
+444 IFGEDNSAW
-453 KFTED
+453 KFTD
-458 GLPILNDVGGTQ
+458 NGLPILNDVGGTQ

-502 LLAEKVN
+502 LLAKKVN
-509 SGTTYE
+509 GGERYE

-522 ANIDLEDLENEPNWT
+522 ANIDLENEPNWT
-537 PIGKENN
+537 PIGGTVIE
-544 HFKGIFDGGG
+544 HPSTWEISVFKGNYDGDG
-554 YKITSLSITSSNE
+554 YKITNLTTTEDSNHV
-567 KIGLFGFVSNATI
+567 GLFGKVEDATI
-580 QNCNVT
+580 QNCNIT
-586 GEIEGNNFVGG
+586 GNVNGYNYVGG
-597 IVGNAGKNTHILN
+597 IVGGVGVKTKILN
-610 CSFQGNVRGKL
+610 CSFQGSVMGES
-621 DYVGGIVGNTSSGCE
+621 DCVGGIVGETSAECE
-636 VSGCFVTGKVEGLQ
+636 VSGCFARGKVEGLQ
-650 RVGGIAGQ
+650 KVGGIAGK
-658 GIGIIRNC
+658 GVGTIKNC

-674 RTAIAGGIAGRAYN
+674 RDRIAGGIAGGTYN
-688 LIIEN
+688 LTIEN
-693 CYYGGKVSAGSFADN
+693 CYYGGDVLAKN
-708 SAGGIAGETYGSP
+708 YAGGIAGVMDSTSG
-721 DSSTKIKNCV
+721 SSTTIKNCV
-731 SLAESVTCDFQV
+731 SLAESVTAGINSV
-743 NRIAGDEREN
+743 NRIAGGVRDN
-753 TSLTNNHSYNRTKLV
+753 INLINNHSYNRTKLV
-768 IDGNTTYPI
+768 IDSKPAYPT

-782 NVNGAD
+782 DVIGAD

-794 RVMTDVQKGEV
+794 RVMKDVQKGEV

-811 DKDIWDIPTEAGKL
+811 DKDIWYIPTEAGKL

-833 PDLPTLPSKD
+833 PDLPNLPSVD
-843 LTIDETPQ
+843 LTIDKTPQ

-911 GDINPFACEISEGL
+911 GDINPFACEIPEGL

-930 RSSSSGTT
+930 RSSSSGAT

-1016 IGSQKISVFGREIQN
+1016 IGSRKISVFGREIQN

-1097 FVENGRTYLPLRFVS
+1097 FVENGRTYLPLRFIS
-1112 ETLGAQVAWNEAE
+1112 ETLGAQVVWNEAE